1 MYYLG
6 IDFLCPI
13 YCACMTIKCKCVCYL
28 LFLLT
33 ILRSETLN
41 PEQRKVFDL
50 AVNGHNVYIGGSG
63 GTGKL
68 L

>member
-1 MYYLG
+1 M
-6 IDFLCPI
+6 CS
-13 YCACMTIKCKCVCYL
+13 L

-63 GTGKL
+63 GTGKTFIVKKL
-68 L
+68 MSWCNEKCCFILYNRHGM